1 MKINW
6 IFFFSRSSKQV
17 SAYLLKSTANEEKGE
32 ETRSW
37 PDPLELDQWITCFLS
52 WVLVLVLAFSSSLSL
67 FFFLSGMM
75 ISDESRFTRISCWI
89 DRLCCHKR
97 QDKKSRVFPNDGY
110 CGQKLHHENW
120 EDTKKIWRVMM
131 KSLIEVTSC
140 SAEGSHSL
148 QILLHEGIFNAFVF
162 QDAFLFGIS
171 FLVIIISLLVF

>member
-1 MKINW
+1 MLTFW
-6 IFFFSRSSKQV
+6 RAQ
-17 SAYLLKSTANEEKGE
+17 LHEEKGE

-52 WVLVLVLAFSSSLSL
+52 WVLVSVLASSSSLFL
-67 FFFLSGMM
+67 FFFLSGMI
-75 ISDESRFTRISCWI
+75 ISDESRFTRISCCI

-120 EDTKKIWRVMM
+120 ENIKKIRRVMM
-131 KSLIEVTSC
+131 KSVIEVTSC

-148 QILLHEGIFNAFVF
+148 QILLYEGIFNPFVF
-162 QDAFLFGIS
+162 QDAFLFAIS